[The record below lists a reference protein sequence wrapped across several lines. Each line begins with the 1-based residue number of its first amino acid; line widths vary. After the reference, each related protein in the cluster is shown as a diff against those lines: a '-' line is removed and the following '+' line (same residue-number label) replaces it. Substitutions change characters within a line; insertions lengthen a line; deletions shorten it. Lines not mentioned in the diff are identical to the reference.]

1 MDIFGIGPLEL
12 ALILLL
18 ALIILG
24 PKDLQKT
31 GKMIGRGLN
40 KIVHS
45 DTWKTLTQTSKE
57 LRHLPN
63 KLMREANLDE
73 LKDKLDPLQPGSRPR
88 TDGKQSFPEWS
99 APVRPTKP
107 DGMDALSQENTIATP
122 DDKKSAE

>member
-18 ALIILG
+18 ALIVLG
-24 PKDLQKT
+24 PQDLRKT

-45 DTWKTLTQTSKE
+45 DTWKTLTQTSRE

-88 TDGKQSFPEWS
+88 ADGKPSFPEWS
-99 APVRPTKP
+99 APTSPSKP
-107 DGMDALSQENTIATP
+107 YGVDAPPQENTIATP
-122 DDKKSAE
+122 DDQKTSE